1 VSEPA
6 QRGVAV
12 ALRRLLPL
20 LVLMHVV
27 AYLDRL
33 NITFAETELSDD
45 LALSATMFGLAAGIF
60 FLPYVILE
68 IPSNLALHR
77 VGARRWMAR
86 IMVSWGIAAMACAL
100 AWNAGSLLTARI
112 LLGAAE
118 AGFFPGVV
126 YLIACWFPDAER
138 AKAMGVFMLGIPIA
152 VLIGGPFSG
161 GLMELDGVLG
171 LDGWQWLF
179 IVQGAPAV
187 AVGIWL
193 LRALPDRPSEA
204 PWLQPDEAEAL
215 ERLVAAEQ
223 AAQQERE
230 PLDLRA
236 ALRDRRV
243 WRMALVYMC
252 VNAAGY
258 GTIFFLADIVERIG
272 DLSDF
277 EVGLIS
283 AIPFS
288 FGTVGLLI
296 LGRLSDGARDR
307 RLVLAAGMALGAA
320 GLVGTAVLPPV
331 PAIGAGAVATF
342 GLLGAIP
349 VFWGIPAALLS
360 GRAAAGGIALV
371 NSIGVTGGLIG
382 PVLMGALK
390 DGTGS
395 LTAGLLV
402 LSAVLCVGAL
412 LAVQEKSPAEA
423 GLPTAS

>member
-1 VSEPA
+1 
-6 QRGVAV
+6 
-12 ALRRLLPL
+12 
-20 LVLMHVV
+20 
-27 AYLDRL
+27 
-33 NITFAETELSDD
+33 
-45 LALSATMFGLAAGIF
+45 
-60 FLPYVILE
+60 VILE

-112 LLGAAE
+112 
-118 AGFFPGVV
+118 
-126 YLIACWFPDAER
+126 
-138 AKAMGVFMLGIPIA
+138 
-152 VLIGGPFSG
+152 
-161 GLMELDGVLG
+161 
-171 LDGWQWLF
+171 
-179 IVQGAPAV
+179 
-187 AVGIWL
+187 
-193 LRALPDRPSEA
+193 
-204 PWLQPDEAEAL
+204 
-215 ERLVAAEQ
+215 
-223 AAQQERE
+223 
-230 PLDLRA
+230 
-236 ALRDRRV
+236 RDRRV
-243 WRMALVYMC
+243 WCMALVYMC

-272 DLSDF
+272 ELSDF

-288 FGTVGLLI
+288 FGTVGLLV

-349 VFWGIPAALLS
+349 AFWGIPAALLS

-382 PVLMGALK
+382 PVLMRRAPPK
-390 DGTGS
+390 RGS
-395 LTAGLLV
+395 PLRPEASCDYCVVCSQACLAVSTAGPLTPLSSMILRQTSLAASRTDSSSPSAAFSQISSRSLLTSSDSCGAEFTLV
-402 LSAVLCVGAL
+402 LQDS
-412 LAVQEKSPAEA
+412 
-423 GLPTAS
+423 TACWTA